1 MEKETNPQ
9 NPDNFNEYVAVI
21 VAARLARKIN
31 DKRYALKQQIPL
43 EEFTKIDQRKATS
56 VAIDQF
62 KKGEIKYSSGKPIES
77 EDESFEI
84 T

>member
-9 NPDNFNEYVAVI
+9 NPDTFNEYEAVI
-21 VAARLARKIN
+21 IAAKIARRIN

-43 EEFTKIDQRKATS
+43 EEYSKIDQRKATS

-62 KKGEIKYSSGKPIES
+62 KKGDVKYSYGKPIES